1 MTFPLRE
8 KELRGAVAYHSGLA
22 AEEAVARDYGRRG
35 RPIAARRWRGRGG
48 EVDLIARDGDAVIF
62 IEVKRAKSFARA
74 AERLGPGQQRR
85 LHMAAQEYL
94 AGEPRGLLTDARF
107 DVALVDGQGQIQI
120 IENALGF

>member
-1 MTFPLRE
+1 M
-8 KELRGAVAYHSGLA
+8 RGAVAYHSGPA
-22 AEEAVARDYGRRG
+22 AEEAVARDYRRRG
-35 RPIAARRWRGRGG
+35 RPIAARRWRG

-74 AERLGPGQQRR
+74 AERLGPGQKRR

-107 DVALVDGQGQIQI
+107 YVALVDGQGQIHT